1 MLSFSVRFT
10 RGEPPQDQIL
20 SAVREA
26 FALGQLRDGD
36 SFPSARVLSQELKVS
51 PSVAQKVIDQLVDDG
66 FLTQTRGSGLLIRT
80 GSPASWVSELKAG
93 KTSPVAD
100 APIIEN
106 SEALTVAD
114 QSYPFLTPSERSE
127 LEGCIGNY
135 EVHRLIARGGM
146 GMVFEAV
153 DPGLQRKVAI
163 KVLAPQ
169 LATSPE
175 SRSRFLREARA
186 IAAIDHENVLPVYA
200 VGESY
205 EFPYLVMPLVIGESL
220 HARLKREGPLPLPE
234 LVRISLAAA
243 RGLAAAHAQNLIHRD
258 IKPDN
263 VLLETSGSRRVWL
276 ADFGLA
282 RAAHDR
288 DITRTGVIAG
298 TPQFSS
304 PEQAQGQEV
313 DFRTDLFSFGS
324 LLFAMATGSSPF
336 VGENPLAVLRKI
348 IDEEPPLLNDT
359 RSDLPSDLVELVAEL
374 LQKDPANRP
383 TKTDQIVDRLEKH
396 VA

>member
-20 SAVREA
+20 AAVREA
-26 FALGQLRDGD
+26 FASGQLRDGD
-36 SFPSARVLSQELKVS
+36 SFPSARILTQELKVS
-51 PSVAQKVIDQLVDDG
+51 PSVAQKVVDQLVDDG
-66 FLTQTRGSGLLIRT
+66 FLTQTRGSGLMIRT
-80 GSPASWVSELKAG
+80 GSPASWVSELKATQSTRLEE
-93 KTSPVAD
+93 K
-100 APIIEN
+100 
-106 SEALTVAD
+106 SEALTVVD
-114 QSYPFLTPSERSE
+114 RSYPFLTPSETVGV
-127 LEGCIGNY
+127 EGCIGDY
-135 EVHRLIARGGM
+135 EVARLIARGGM
-146 GMVFEAV
+146 GMVFEAL

-169 LATSPE
+169 LATSAE

-200 VGESY
+200 VGESF
-205 EFPYLVMPLVIGESL
+205 EVPYLVMPLVAGESL
-220 HARLKREGPLPLPE
+220 HAKLRREGTLQLE
-234 LVRISLAAA
+234 DLLRIALAAA
-243 RGLAAAHAQNLIHRD
+243 RGLAAAHAQDLIHRD

-263 VLLETSGSRRVWL
+263 VLLEETGDRRVWL

-304 PEQAQGQEV
+304 PEQAQGLEV

-336 VGENPLAVLRKI
+336 AADNPLAVLRKI
-348 IDEEPPLLNDT
+348 VEEEPGAIDAA
-359 RSDLPSDLVELVAEL
+359 RSDLPEALVELVGDL
-374 LQKDPANRP
+374 LQKDPARRP
-383 TKTDQIVDRLEKH
+383 PATTQLVDRLSSLGR
-396 VA
+396 